1 MMSNS
6 IRIDDIARHHDKLV
20 AYWQT
25 IENEIY
31 LKQVGARPGGRYDM
45 RLSDN
50 NYWLRSSAFDVLFAV
65 KTLLKQSY
73 LKIKI

>member
-50 NYWLRSSAFDVLFAV
+50 NY
-65 KTLLKQSY
+65 
-73 LKIKI
+73 